1 MIKIEGL
8 PIIRTKIM
16 IPALRRRM
24 VHRPHLLDRIEKG
37 LSQGFVLVSAPPG
50 FGKTTLVADWAN
62 QASMPV
68 IWLSLDSQDNDLTVI
83 NRYLLNLLEN
93 RFTSI
98 QPLLADFMPDG
109 NEEHVFRGLE
119 VALINACSE
128 AETDLTV
135 VLDDYHLIQNPQ
147 IHEGLLF
154 LLEHMPP
161 HLVLILITR
170 KDPPIPL
177 SRLRANNQVC
187 ELHAADLIFTHKEAA
202 EFLSQTM
209 QLHLNESQVGQ
220 ILRRT
225 EGWITGLQLAAL
237 SQSNSSDP
245 QEVRIPTEI
254 NQYLVQHYL
263 TEEVFN
269 RQTPEIQDFLLR
281 TSVLENLSA
290 PLCSALLDDQQN
302 AQQILDYLEHG
313 NLFVTSLDDEGK
325 WYRYHPLFTETLRRR
340 LSELHPEMI
349 ASLHTRASEWCSQN
363 GYFEEA
369 LNHALAAGENERIIA
384 LLKKYALQAIRK
396 GDVLDLLRWIKK
408 IPLEL
413 IESSPLLCLVY
424 SWDLILSLELENG
437 ALWLDRAVRLLDD
450 PACAVTDKELVQE
463 IRGSILALN
472 SVLAASNGDGE
483 HAIEF
488 SRQAL
493 ELLPPENSF
502 SHSYALLDQGVT
514 LTLNGNLSEAVQA
527 LQDTIRV
534 SQSAGNWMVMMIA
547 RCDLGD
553 VLISRGELNRAL
565 ATFRQSLSIANPPKS
580 VGTGFE
586 GLLLIGIGE
595 VFLQRNQISEAN
607 EALRKVIALSKAWLP
622 MLYELDAH
630 LHLAHLLQSQG
641 DYRAA
646 DEEFKLARELAEKS
660 AGNLDDTLIELKDA
674 QYALQRGDIEP
685 AMNWAQRNHLLEN
698 DLAGYTRTL
707 PYSITASVYLLQS
720 RLLLQIGLREKDSR
734 NFQRAIDLLEGVLPK
749 FEQMEYVLA
758 RIEGLWLLAL
768 LHQEMGSSDAM
779 LACIQKA
786 LSLAEPEKIRQ
797 IFLDE
802 GLPSARLLTRY
813 LAYQKKN
820 KASASLPTRGFVT
833 DLLFRLTG
841 KETAEDLEEEHPAS
855 QGAAYELLTQRELEV
870 LKLAAGGRSNQEIA
884 LELHLSINTVKRHL
898 NNIFMK
904 LGASTRTQAIALAHQ
919 QGLLH

>member
-1 MIKIEGL
+1 
-8 PIIRTKIM
+8 
-16 IPALRRRM
+16 M
-24 VHRPHLLDRIEKG
+24 V
-37 LSQGFVLVSAPPG
+37 
-50 FGKTTLVADWAN
+50 
-62 QASMPV
+62 
-68 IWLSLDSQDNDLTVI
+68 
-83 NRYLLNLLEN
+83 
-93 RFTSI
+93 
-98 QPLLADFMPDG
+98 
-109 NEEHVFRGLE
+109 
-119 VALINACSE
+119 
-128 AETDLTV
+128 
-135 VLDDYHLIQNPQ
+135 QNPQ
-147 IHEGLLF
+147 IHEGLQF

-161 HLVLILITR
+161 HLKIILITR
-170 KDPPIPL
+170 KDPPFPL

-187 ELHAADLIFTHKEAA
+187 ELRAADLIFTHKEAA
-202 EFLSQTM
+202 EFLSETM

-237 SQSNSSDP
+237 TQSNSSDP
-245 QEVRIPTEI
+245 EEIRIPAEI
-254 NQYLVQHYL
+254 NQDLSQHYL

-290 PLCSALLDDQQN
+290 PLCNALLDDQQN
-302 AQQILDYLEHG
+302 AQQILDYLDHG
-313 NLFVTSLDDEGK
+313 NLFVTSLDDGGK
-325 WYRYHPLFTETLRRR
+325 WYRYHPLFSETLRRR

-349 ASLHTRASEWCSQN
+349 ASLHARASDWCSQN

-369 LNHALAAGENERIIA
+369 LNHALATGENERIIN
-384 LLKKYALQAIRK
+384 LLKKYAFQAIRK

-408 IPLEL
+408 IPLDL

-437 ALWLDRAVRLLDD
+437 ALWLERAVLLLDD
-450 PACAVTDKELVQE
+450 PNRAVMDKDLEQQ

-472 SVLAASNGDGE
+472 SVLAASNGEGE
-483 HAIEF
+483 KAIEY

-514 LTLNGNLSEAVQA
+514 LSLNGNLSEAVQA

-565 ATFRQSLSIANPPKS
+565 TTFRQSLSIANPPKS

-595 VFLQRNQISEAN
+595 VFLQRNQIAEAN
-607 EALRKVIALSKAWLP
+607 EALRKGIALSKAWLP

-630 LHLAHLLQSQG
+630 LHLAHLLESQG

-646 DEEFKLARELAEKS
+646 DEEFQLARELAEKS
-660 AGNLDDTLIELKDA
+660 AGNLDDTVIELREA
-674 QYALQRGDIEP
+674 QYALQRGDIEL
-685 AMNWAQRNHLLEN
+685 ALNWAQRNHLLDRDPSE
-698 DLAGYTRTL
+698 YSHSL
-707 PYSITASVYLLQS
+707 PFSFAATVYLLHA
-720 RLLLQIGLREKDSR
+720 RLFLQMGMREKDSR
-734 NFQRAIDLLEGVLPK
+734 YFVQAIDLLEGILPK
-749 FEQMEYVLA
+749 FEDMKYILSL
-758 RIEGLWLLAL
+758 IEGLWLLAL
-768 LHQEMGSSDAM
+768 LYQETGNSSSM
-779 LACIQKA
+779 IACIQKA
-786 LSLAEPEKIRQ
+786 LALAEPEKIRQ

-802 GLPSARLLTRY
+802 GLPSARLFTHY

-820 KASASLPTRGFVT
+820 KAAASLPTRAFVT

-841 KETAEDLEEEHPAS
+841 KETTENLEEEHPAT
-855 QGAAYELLTQRELEV
+855 QGTAYELLTQRELEV
-870 LKLAAGGRSNQEIA
+870 IRLAAGGRSNQEIA